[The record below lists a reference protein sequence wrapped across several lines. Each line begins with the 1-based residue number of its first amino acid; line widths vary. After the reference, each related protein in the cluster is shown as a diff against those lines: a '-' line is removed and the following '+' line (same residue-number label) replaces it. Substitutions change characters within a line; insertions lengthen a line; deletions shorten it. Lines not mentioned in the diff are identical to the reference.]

1 MENGAAPNIDGA
13 GKRTLC
19 EETSETGHPEKD
31 YSHEKSAEED
41 FPESK
46 ERSVGEEQT
55 NSESPNRRQSNQ
67 QEEKEGL
74 LTERSLE
81 AAAVLSQYIAAD
93 PVSLRLLEQATK
105 LAQTNSTLLIR
116 GESGTGKDLLAL
128 IIHYLGPHAD
138 EPIINID
145 CASLPHELIE
155 SELFGYER
163 GAFTGATHLKRG
175 RMEMAEEGTLVLN
188 EIAALTTPLQAK
200 LLRVIEEHKLD
211 RLGGTRPIP
220 LRARLVSITNVD
232 LEQAVARKAFREDL
246 YYRLNVVPLVLSPLR
261 ERRGDILP
269 LTEHFL
275 AQLAE
280 IHRRPKSKLSSQAAA
295 ALEIHDFPGNVR
307 ELRNILERA
316 VIHGSG
322 ARIEPGD
329 LPSYMQGKSSQ
340 RRQTLEALERAYIA
354 EILDHTRGKKSKA
367 AEILGISRKTLLEKR
382 KRYKLD

>member
-1 MENGAAPNIDGA
+1 
-13 GKRTLC
+13 
-19 EETSETGHPEKD
+19 
-31 YSHEKSAEED
+31 
-41 FPESK
+41 
-46 ERSVGEEQT
+46 
-55 NSESPNRRQSNQ
+55 
-67 QEEKEGL
+67 
-74 LTERSLE
+74 
-81 AAAVLSQYIAAD
+81 
-93 PVSLRLLEQATK
+93 VSLRLLEQARK

-163 GAFTGATHLKRG
+163 GAFTGANHLKRG
-175 RMEMAEEGTLVLN
+175 RMEMAGEGTLVLN
-188 EIAALTTPLQAK
+188 EIAALTTPMQAK

-269 LTEHFL
+269 LAEHFL
-275 AQLAE
+275 VQLAE
-280 IHRRPKSKLSSQAAA
+280 IHRRPKSKLPSQAAA
-295 ALEIHDFPGNVR
+295 ILETHDFPGNVR

-316 VIHGSG
+316 VVHGPG
-322 ARIEPGD
+322 ARIEMES
-329 LPSYMQGKSSQ
+329 LPSYMQGNSSH
-340 RRQTLEALERAYIA
+340 RRQTLEDLERAYIA
-354 EILDHTRGKKSKA
+354 ETLDHTRGKKSKA

>member
-1 MENGAAPNIDGA
+1 
-13 GKRTLC
+13 
-19 EETSETGHPEKD
+19 
-31 YSHEKSAEED
+31 
-41 FPESK
+41 
-46 ERSVGEEQT
+46 
-55 NSESPNRRQSNQ
+55 
-67 QEEKEGL
+67 
-74 LTERSLE
+74 
-81 AAAVLSQYIAAD
+81 
-93 PVSLRLLEQATK
+93 
-105 LAQTNSTLLIR
+105 
-116 GESGTGKDLLAL
+116 
-128 IIHYLGPHAD
+128 
-138 EPIINID
+138 
-145 CASLPHELIE
+145 
-155 SELFGYER
+155 
-163 GAFTGATHLKRG
+163 
-175 RMEMAEEGTLVLN
+175 MEMAGEGTLVLN
-188 EIAALTTPLQAK
+188 EIAALTTPMQAK

-211 RLGGTRPIP
+211 RLGGTQPIP

-232 LEQAVARKAFREDL
+232 LERAVAGKAFREDL

-269 LTEHFL
+269 LAEHFL
-275 AQLAE
+275 TQLAE
-280 IHRRPKSKLSSQAAA
+280 IHRRPKSKLSSQTAA
-295 ALEIHDFPGNVR
+295 ALETHDFPGNVR

>member
-1 MENGAAPNIDGA
+1 M
-13 GKRTLC
+13 
-19 EETSETGHPEKD
+19 
-31 YSHEKSAEED
+31 
-41 FPESK
+41 
-46 ERSVGEEQT
+46 
-55 NSESPNRRQSNQ
+55 
-67 QEEKEGL
+67 
-74 LTERSLE
+74 SL
-81 AAAVLSQYIAAD
+81 Q
-93 PVSLRLLEQATK
+93 LLEQARK
-105 LAQTNSTLLIR
+105 LALTNSTLLVR

-128 IIHYLGPHAD
+128 VIHYLGPHAD

-175 RMEMAEEGTLVLN
+175 RMEMAGEGTLVLN
-188 EIAALTTPLQAK
+188 EIAALTTPMQAK

-211 RLGGTRPIP
+211 RLGGTHPIP

-246 YYRLNVVPLVLSPLR
+246 YYRLNVVPLVLPPLR

-269 LTEHFL
+269 LAEHFL

-280 IHRRPKSKLSSQAAA
+280 IHRRPKNKLSAQAAA
-295 ALEIHDFPGNVR
+295 VLEAHDFLGNVR

-316 VIHGSG
+316 VVHGSEAG
-322 ARIEPGD
+322 IELED
-329 LPSYMQGKSSQ
+329 LPSYVRGANPQ
-340 RRQTLEALERAYIA
+340 RRQTLEDLEREYIA
-354 EILDHTRGKKSKA
+354 EILDHTRGQKSKA